1 MTASPRESGLDPVAP
16 YLSGM
21 APHVVIVGG
30 GFGGLN
36 AAKALRHAPVEVTL
50 LDRNNY
56 HLFQP
61 LLYQVAMSG
70 LSTTEIATPIR
81 SILGRYPNVSVLL
94 DEVVDV
100 DLDDRRVVLRGGEAL
115 AYDYLVLAAGAKT
128 NYFGHPEW
136 SRNAPGLKDLDDA
149 LEIRRRVL
157 LAFEAAEREPNAA
170 VRRRLL
176 SFAIIGAGPTGI
188 EMAGA
193 LAELARF
200 VLARDFRRARPEE
213 ARILLLEA
221 ADRCLLGFDPQLAAQ
236 ACRQLEQMGV
246 QIRFGA
252 KVRHIDERGVWVGDE
267 LLEAGTVIWTAGV
280 KPQNL
285 AERLDVEKDRKGR
298 IVVEPDCSIPGHPEV
313 FAIGDIACFRGP
325 DGEPLPGLAPVAMQ
339 QGRSVAYNIV
349 RSIQGERRLPFR
361 YRDRGMM
368 ATVGRSR
375 AVVQLRRL
383 RFDGLPAWL
392 TWVAVH
398 VFYLIGFRNRL
409 LVLADWFYSYLTYRR
424 GARLITGRRLQAGVP
439 RRIIEPSEVERD
451 ALRRAEEKGE
461 PVPSPWNGGEP
472 PPPEPYPAP

>member
-1 MTASPRESGLDPVAP
+1 
-16 YLSGM
+16 M

-36 AAKALRHAPVEVTL
+36 AAKVLGRAPVPVEVTV
-50 LDRNNY
+50 LDRHNY

-94 DEVVDV
+94 DEVVDI
-100 DLDDRRVVLRGGEAL
+100 DLDRRCVVLRDGDVL
-115 AYDYLVLAAGAKT
+115 AYDYLVLAPGAKT

-136 SRNAPGLKDLDDA
+136 SRHAPGLKDLDDA

-157 LAFEAAEREPNAA
+157 LAFEVAEREPNAA
-170 VRRRLL
+170 ERRRLL
-176 SFAIIGAGPTGI
+176 SFVIIGAGPTGI
-188 EMAGA
+188 ELAGA

-200 VLARDFRRARPEE
+200 VLARDFRRVRPEE
-213 ARILLLEA
+213 AKILLLEA
-221 ADRCLLGFDPQLAAQ
+221 ADRCLLGFDAELAQ
-236 ACRQLEQMGV
+236 RACRTLEQMGV

-252 KVRHIDERGVWVGDE
+252 KVRRVDERGVWVGDE
-267 LLEAGTVIWTAGV
+267 LVDAGTVIWTAGV

-285 AERLDVEKDRKGR
+285 AERIDVERDRKGR
-298 IVVEPDCSIPGHPEV
+298 IVVGPDCSIPGYPEA
-313 FAIGDIACFRGP
+313 FAIGDIACFFGS
-325 DGEPLPGLAPVAMQ
+325 DGRPLPGLAPVAMQ
-339 QGRSVAYNIV
+339 QGRAVAYNIV
-349 RSIQGERRLPFR
+349 RSIRGERRIPFR

-375 AVVQLRRL
+375 AVVQLGRL
-383 RFDGLPAWL
+383 RFDGLAAWL

-409 LVLADWFYSYLTYRR
+409 VVLADWFYSYLTYRR
-424 GARLITGRRLQAGVP
+424 GARLITGRRLEAGAP
-439 RRIIEPSEVERD
+439 RRVVEPSEVERD
-451 ALRRAEEKGE
+451 ALRKAGE
-461 PVPSPWNGGEP
+461 QGEGAAPPWNGGEP
-472 PPPEPYPAP
+472 PPAEPPS